1 MTAEA
6 DLEFKIYTQDCVLPG
21 SRPLF
26 MVSIHINT
34 FLFVDAYTINEL
46 LLKWKPEVAIEAR
59 DNIQMPEFELSE
71 YSADGCPK
79 DTGKYAT
86 GTSYWTI
93 SDTTIGL

>member
-21 SRPLF
+21 LRPLF
-26 MVSIHINT
+26 MLPIHVNT
-34 FLFVDAYTINEL
+34 FLFVDAYTIKEL
-46 LLKWKPEVAIEAR
+46 LLKWKPEMAIEAM

-86 GTSYWTI
+86 GRSYWTI
-93 SDTTIGL
+93 SGTTIGV